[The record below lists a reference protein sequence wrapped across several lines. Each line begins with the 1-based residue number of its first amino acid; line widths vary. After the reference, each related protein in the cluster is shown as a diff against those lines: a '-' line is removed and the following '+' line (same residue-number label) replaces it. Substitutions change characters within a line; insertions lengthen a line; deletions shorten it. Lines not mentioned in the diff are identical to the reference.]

1 MGNSKTE
8 TERGS
13 STLETALQPSGGRT
27 GGAKFRKLEGPFEH
41 DLERLGRLLTAEAWV
56 RP

>member
-8 TERGS
+8 TETGS
-13 STLETALQPSGGRT
+13 STLETALQPSGSRT